1 MIRLFIGLSLPDAIS
16 DQLIDLYGPLP
27 GARWVHPDDLHLT
40 LRFLGPTD
48 ASLAREVDEA
58 LQLVHLPEFSL
69 QILGV
74 GHFPPRGRPHSLW
87 AGTAPSPPLERLQAR
102 VEHLV
107 RHAGAPPEKR
117 NFAPHI
123 SLARLERAADGDVAG
138 FLAAHSLLRTEPW
151 TVSEFHLY
159 SSTPGEEGARY
170 AKLETYPLGDALLFK
185 PGAE

>member
-27 GARWVHPDDLHLT
+27 GARWTPPDDLHLT

-48 ASLAREVDEA
+48 SRLAREVHES
-58 LQLVHLPEFSL
+58 LQLIHMPAFLLSVA
-69 QILGV
+69 GV

-87 AGTAPSPPLERLQAR
+87 AGLGASPTLERLQAR
-102 VEHLV
+102 VEQLV

-123 SLARLERAADGDVAG
+123 SLARLERAADSDVAA
-138 FLAAHSLLRTEPW
+138 FLAAHSLLRTEAW

-159 SSTPGEEGARY
+159 SSTPGDEGARY
-170 AKLETYPLGDALLFK
+170 AKLESYPLVEAL
-185 PGAE
+185 